1 MHRALPLLLTA
12 SLCLVPVVGAAD
24 DLDEPREPH
33 DEEIDLGVSVF
44 SVNSNPERTRVRVLD
59 LIVVSLFKLD
69 RRDGYERVEILN
81 IPFFSLVKSTRRDDR
96 TSTRF
101 PKMPLIALYRNDR
114 HGDSE
119 RDTRILSLPLIG
131 SLFGHQVD
139 GSRHK
144 RTFFYFIRVE
154 SDY

>member
-1 MHRALPLLLTA
+1 MRRALPLLLIA
-12 SLCLVPVVGAAD
+12 SLCLVPGVGTAD
-24 DLDEPREPH
+24 DPHDADEPH
-33 DEEIDLGVSVF
+33 DEDIDLGVSLF

-81 IPFFSLVKSTRRDDR
+81 VPFFSLLKTTRRDDR

-101 PKMPLIALYRNDR
+101 PEMPLMALYRNDR
-114 HGDSE
+114 HGDWE

-139 GSRHK
+139 ASRHK